1 MAEEGGLPQAGGA
14 FTEGI
19 DPGGRSAWA
28 EPAVLDREAG
38 HALLEELQDERTR
51 AALPA
56 LEGLAPGF
64 PDWVITALFGGT
76 YQRPG
81 LSLRDR
87 QIANLA
93 ALTAL
98 GGCEPQLAGHVRT
111 SLRIGVSAEEVIE
124 VFVHLAP
131 YVGVP
136 RALAALRVAAAEL
149 PGAASGVRS
158 PAGAVATGMPLGD
171 APARGPAEVAV
182 AGATRAGGTGRG
194 AGDSGGGDRADEG
207 ADDSAAAKNGGL
219 GAADADRAGAAENQ
233 DAREET

>member
-1 MAEEGGLPQAGGA
+1 VVAAAAGPLEGGAVLAEGA
-14 FTEGI
+14 
-19 DPGGRSAWA
+19 DRGGRSAWA

-64 PDWVITALFGGT
+64 PDWVVTALFGGT

-111 SLRIGVSAEEVIE
+111 SLRIGVTAEEVIE

-149 PGAASGVRS
+149 PGAASGM
-158 PAGAVATGMPLGD
+158 PPGGASAD
-171 APARGPAEVAV
+171 
-182 AGATRAGGTGRG
+182 GAD
-194 AGDSGGGDRADEG
+194 AGDDGGGGGRADG
-207 ADDSAAAKNGGL
+207 SAGTGGL
-219 GAADADRAGAAENQ
+219 GAAGADGTAAR